1 MADRITYVGLDVHKD
16 SIVVAVAAGG
26 LRGEVREYGR
36 IANTPTALDR
46 LLRKLG
52 GDGMTLIVIDTNV
65 FVATLRSGGGA
76 AREVVR
82 RALEGWYCPI
92 FSNALWLEYEDL
104 LGRQVW
110 TEETTDQERR
120 QVLAGLAAAG
130 RWIKIYYGWR
140 PNLAD
145 ESDNHLIELA
155 VAGGAR
161 AIVTHNVR
169 HLRRGELR
177 WRDLLVLTP
186 SECLERLT

>member
-1 MADRITYVGLDVHKD
+1 
-16 SIVVAVAAGG
+16 
-26 LRGEVREYGR
+26 
-36 IANTPTALDR
+36 
-46 LLRKLG
+46 
-52 GDGMTLIVIDTNV
+52 MTLIVIDTNV
-65 FVATLRSGGGA
+65 FVAALRSGGGA

-120 QVLAGLAAAG
+120 QVLAGLAAAR